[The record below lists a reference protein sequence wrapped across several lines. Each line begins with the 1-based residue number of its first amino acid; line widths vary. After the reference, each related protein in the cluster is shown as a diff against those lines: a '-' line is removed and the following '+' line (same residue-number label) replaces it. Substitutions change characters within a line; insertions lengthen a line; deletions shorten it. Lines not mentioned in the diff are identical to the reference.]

1 MDLSKDPTPENN
13 TNNQAN
19 PMNQNPGNIKQIP
32 KYSGAKLFFG
42 AFFGSC
48 LGILVT
54 GIVMTLIVVFAIIG
68 SVKDAVKIGE
78 EKTFALK
85 DNAVLKLNL
94 DGIIKDRGT
103 RNPLGE
109 FDLGPFMP
117 KGNIGLNDIITNLQ
131 KAKADPKIKGIYL
144 EISNPSAGFASLE
157 EIRNAIIDF
166 KSSKKFVYAYAEVY
180 SQKAYYVAT
189 AADKVYLNP
198 QGGMEV
204 KGLSSQLMFYKNML
218 EKLNVEVQI
227 FRHGKFKSAI
237 EPFMLDKMSDANRA
251 QVETYLGSIWNQM
264 VKGISQQRGIS
275 ESDINAMADNM
286 SVRSPEDAISLKLI
300 DQLQYEDEVLSGIRK
315 TIGITEKDKINF
327 VSLDNYVSA
336 GNKVNT
342 STNKIAVIYASG
354 EIESG
359 DGDDNS
365 IGSDRIAKA
374 IREARLDDDV
384 KAIVLRVNSPGGSA
398 LASDVIWRETVLAKK
413 AKPFIVS
420 MGDVAASGGY
430 YISCAA
436 DRIFAQPNTITGSIG
451 VFGLIPNAQ
460 KALSEKLGITI
471 DTVNTNKHSDVGT
484 ILRGVTKEEHAY
496 IQQGVEK
503 IYDVFITKVGEGRNM
518 PKNNVDSIGQGRVWS
533 GADALKIN
541 LVDELGGLNSA
552 VEYAAKKANLK
563 DYKIRDYP
571 KRKEPLLEM
580 LGATQEEMETRA
592 IKSKLGEQYIYIQQL
607 KHVLGSKGVQARL
620 PYEMIIE

>member
-1 MDLSKDPTPENN
+1 MDLNKETTPTGP
-13 TNNQAN
+13 TNQ
-19 PMNQNPGNIKQIP
+19 PIQNVPVIKP
-32 KYSGAKLFFG
+32 YSGAKLFFG

-54 GIVMTLIVVFAIIG
+54 GVVITLIIVFSIIG
-68 SVKDAVKIGE
+68 SVKEAVKMGE
-78 EKTFALK
+78 EKAFVVK
-85 DNAVLKLNL
+85 DNSVLRIDLN
-94 DGIIKDRGT
+94 GSIKDRGM
-103 RNPLGE
+103 RNPLGDL
-109 FDLGPFMP
+109 DLGPFMP
-117 KGNIGLNDIITNLQ
+117 KGNIGLNDIIANLQ
-131 KAKADPKIKGIYL
+131 KAKKDPKIKGIYL

-157 EIRNAIIDF
+157 EIRNALIDF
-166 KSSKKFVYAYAEVY
+166 KSSKKFIYAYAEVY
-180 SQKAYYVAT
+180 SQKAYYVAS
-189 AADKVYLNP
+189 AADKVFLNP
-198 QGGMEV
+198 QGGMEI
-204 KGLSSQLMFYKNML
+204 KGLSSQIMFYKNML

-264 VKGISQQRGIS
+264 VKGISKQRGIS
-275 ESDINAMADNM
+275 EAEINSIADNM
-286 SVRSPEDAISLKLI
+286 SLRGPEDALSLKFV
-300 DQLQYEDEVLSGIRK
+300 DNLQYEDEVLSGIRK
-315 TIGITEKDKINF
+315 NIGIAEKDKINF
-327 VSLDNYVSA
+327 VSLDNYVNA
-336 GNKVNT
+336 GNTPNN
-342 STNKIAVIYASG
+342 SGNKIAVIYAVG

-359 DGDDNS
+359 SGNENS

-484 ILRGVTKEEHAY
+484 ILRGATKEEQAY

-503 IYDVFITKVGEGRNM
+503 IYDVFITKVGEGRRM

-533 GADALKIN
+533 GADAIKIN
-541 LVDELGGLNSA
+541 LVDELGGLNDA
-552 VEYAAKKANLK
+552 VLYAAKKANLK
-563 DYKIRDYP
+563 DYKVLDYP
-571 KRKEPLLEM
+571 KRKEPLMELF
-580 LGATQEEMETRA
+580 GASQEEMETRA
-592 IKSKLGEQYIYIQQL
+592 IKSKLGEQYIYMQQL
-607 KHVLGSKGVQARL
+607 KHVLEIKGVQARL
-620 PYEMIIE
+620 PYEMVIE

>member
-1 MDLSKDPTPENN
+1 MDHTKDETPLNPAPS
-13 TNNQAN
+13 NNQ
-19 PMNQNPGNIKQIP
+19 NIRIIP

-54 GIVMTLIVVFAIIG
+54 GIVTTLIIVFAIIG
-68 SVKDAVKIGE
+68 SVKDAVKMGE

-85 DNAVLKLNL
+85 DNSVLKLNL
-94 DGIIKDRGT
+94 DGIIKDRGA

-109 FDLGPFMP
+109 LDLGPFMP
-117 KGNIGLNDIITNLQ
+117 KGNIGLNDIIANLQ
-131 KAKADPKIKGIYL
+131 KAKSDPKIKGIYL
-144 EISNPSAGFASLE
+144 EVSNPSAGFASLE
-157 EIRNAIIDF
+157 EIRNALLDF
-166 KSSKKFVYAYAEVY
+166 KTSKKFVYAYAEVY
-180 SQKAYYVAT
+180 SQKGYYVAT

-198 QGGMEV
+198 QGGMEI

-251 QVETYLGSIWNQM
+251 QVETYLGSIWSQM
-264 VKGISQQRGIS
+264 VKGISEQRGMS
-275 ESDINAMADNM
+275 AGEINAMADNM
-286 SVRSPEDAISLKLI
+286 SVRSPEDAVSYKLV

-315 TIGITEKDKINF
+315 NLGIKEKDKINF
-327 VSLDNYVSA
+327 VSLDNYLDA
-336 GNKVNT
+336 GNKAN
-342 STNKIAVIYASG
+342 SSSNRIAVIYALG

-359 DGDDNS
+359 DGDENS

-484 ILRGVTKEEHAY
+484 ILRGVTPEEHAY
-496 IQQGVEK
+496 IQQSVEK

-533 GADALKIN
+533 GADAIKIN
-541 LVDELGGLNSA
+541 LVDELGGLNDA
-552 VEYAAKKANLK
+552 VSYAAKKAKLK
-563 DYKIRDYP
+563 DYKIKDYP
-571 KRKEPLLEM
+571 KRKDPILEM
-580 LGATQEEMETRA
+580 LGSSEEEIETRA
-592 IKSKLGEQYIYIQQL
+592 IKSKLGEQYIFIQQV
-607 KHVLGSKGVQARL
+607 KHVLTSKGVQARL

>member
-1 MDLSKDPTPENN
+1 MDLSKDETPLNPTPSQDE
-13 TNNQAN
+13 T
-19 PMNQNPGNIKQIP
+19 IKRIP

-54 GIVMTLIVVFAIIG
+54 GVVITLIIVFSIIG
-68 SVKDAVKIGE
+68 SVKEAVKMGE

-85 DNAVLKLNL
+85 DNAVLKLDLN
-94 DGIIKDRGT
+94 GIISDRGT
-103 RNPLGE
+103 RNPLGDL
-109 FDLGPFMP
+109 DLGPFMP

-131 KAKADPKIKGIYL
+131 KAKSDPKIKGIYL
-144 EISNPSAGFASLE
+144 EVGSPSAGFATLE
-157 EIRNAIIDF
+157 EIRNALLDF
-166 KSSKKFVYAYAEVY
+166 KSSKKFIYTYAEGY
-180 SQKAYYVAT
+180 SQKGYYVAT
-189 AADKVYLNP
+189 VADKVLLNP
-198 QGGMEV
+198 QGGMEI
-204 KGLSSQLMFYKNML
+204 KGLSTQLMFFKNML

-251 QVETYLGSIWNQM
+251 QVEIYLGSIWNQM
-264 VKGISQQRGIS
+264 VKGIGEQREIS
-275 ESDINAMADNM
+275 ADAINAMADNM
-286 SVRSPEDAISLKLI
+286 SVRSPEDALSMKLV
-300 DQLQYEDEVLSGIRK
+300 DGLEYEDEVLSGIRK
-315 TIGITEKDKINF
+315 KLSIKEKDKINF
-327 VSLDNYVSA
+327 VSLENYLNS
-336 GNKVNT
+336 GNKINT
-342 STNKIAVIYASG
+342 SSNRIAVIYASG

-359 DGDDNS
+359 DGEDNS

-374 IREARLDDDV
+374 IREARLDDDI

-413 AKPFIVS
+413 AKPFVVS

-518 PKNNVDSIGQGRVWS
+518 QKSDVDSIGQGRVWS
-533 GADALKIN
+533 GADAVKIG
-541 LVDELGGLNSA
+541 LVDELGGLNEA
-552 VEYAAKKANLK
+552 VSYAAKKAKLK
-563 DYKIRDYP
+563 DYKIKDYP

-580 LGATQEEMETRA
+580 LGASQEEMETRA
-592 IKSKLGEQYIYIQQL
+592 IKSKLGEQYIYLQQL